1 MARIRERGRIRCKV
15 TEEFPWLFTG
25 GRVAKG
31 GSTLASFMAKQIAV
45 RNKDDHIDP
54 REAILR
60 HAKECEENPFWIA
73 PAYAKNQ
80 PKPIFRD
87 VDPDEPPEKMTKS
100 DTFG

>member
-1 MARIRERGRIRCKV
+1 MFQRYFRQYEKARKDPAASKNPEKPNLMKG
-15 TEEFPWLFTG
+15 TG

-45 RNKDDHIDP
+45 KNKDDHIDP

-60 HAKECEENPFWIA
+60 HAKDCEENPFWVS

-80 PKPIFRD
+80 PKPFSIY
-87 VDPDEPPEKMTKS
+87 S
-100 DTFG
+100 N